1 MRFFWLKLGG
11 TFFLALFVMVFF
23 ASRPPEDFPVGQAVH
38 IPKNTSLSDVSN
50 LIWFK
55 HAITS
60 PFLFE
65 SIIFALYG
73 QRKISA
79 GDYLF
84 KEPSNIWTVA
94 NRMAKGEQGLTK
106 IKITIPEGSTS
117 KDIAWILLKNI
128 PDFDAPYFAKI
139 TANSEGYLFPD
150 TYFFYQNSSPEEIMD
165 SLKGS
170 FKNKIN
176 SFSSSISLSGRKLED
191 IITMASIVERE
202 AANSTDRAIIAGIL
216 WKRLDKGM
224 PLQVDVAL
232 DTYEYKGLPR
242 GGPIANPGINSLK
255 AVLNPTQTKYF
266 YYLSDKNGIMHY
278 AVDHDGHVAN
288 RRKYLN
294 K

>member
-11 TFFLALFVMVFF
+11 TFFLALFVMLFF
-23 ASRPPEDFPVGQAVH
+23 ASLPPKNFPAGQTVH
-38 IPKNTSLSDVSN
+38 ISKNTPLSEVSN
-50 LIWFK
+50 LIWSK

-60 PFLFE
+60 PFLFKY
-65 SIIFALYG
+65 IIFVLYG
-73 QRKISA
+73 QRNVVA

-84 KEPSNIWTVA
+84 SRPTYVWVVA
-94 NRMAKGEQGLTK
+94 NRMVKGEQGLPK

-150 TYFFYQNSSPEEIMD
+150 TYFFYQNSSPEEIVD

-176 SFSSSISLSGRKLED
+176 SFFSSINLSGRKLED

-202 AANSTDRAIIAGIL
+202 AANSKDRAIIAGIL
-216 WKRLDKGM
+216 WKRLDIGM

-232 DTYEYKGLPR
+232 DTYDYKGLPR
-242 GGPIANPGINSLK
+242 GGPIANPGIDSLK
-255 AVLNPTQTKYF
+255 AVLNPTPTKYF
-266 YYLSDKNGIMHY
+266 YYLSDKDGVMHY
-278 AVDHDGHVAN
+278 AVDHKGHIAN
-288 RRKYLN
+288 RVKYLN